1 MNIVD
6 KDDGTIALKE
16 ISKGLSCKNDFHRP
30 IQERIDDIAKSLEK
44 LVGSV
49 NSISELEIQKVN
61 EKN

>member
-1 MNIVD
+1 MIQSG
-6 KDDGTIALKE
+6 KYLLTPQSSKIYRTAIRLFTIGSPA
-16 ISKGLSCKNDFHRP
+16 
-30 IQERIDDIAKSLEK
+30 EK